1 MLYNSSAHIEIDES
15 GKQVA
20 IGNVTEK
27 GMFEYLMNSEVDAYT
42 LQKNRDLDG
51 FLELSIP
58 FSSER
63 KRQTTAVRLPSLGGK
78 IRVYVKGAPDSV
90 IKQCKDVE
98 GAEGIEELSQEKKD
112 DIIHVSVVK
121 PLADRTY
128 RTLLIAYAD
137 YEEAEWEELKSAN
150 NDFKDV
156 EDRAVVEENLTAIG
170 IFALVDPLRPGIRES
185 VELCNRAGINVRM
198 CTGDHIDT
206 AIAISKEAGIVT
218 AAELADDE
226 EGYVA
231 MIGKDFREAT
241 GGIRKEI
248 VDDKAV
254 YTVKNLKK
262 FKEISKKL
270 KVLARS
276 SPDDKFL
283 LVTGLKQ
290 EEATVAVTGDGT
302 NDAPALNRADVGFA
316 MGITGTDVAKNA
328 SDIILT
334 DDNFCSIKTAIKYG
348 RNIFD
353 NVQKFLQFQ
362 LTVNVAAMFIVF
374 SGAVLFSDAP
384 LTSVQMLWMNLIMDT
399 FAALALATEPPS
411 DALFNRKPASRN
423 DKIVNEVMWRNIF
436 GQGIMQIVVLMVMLF
451 FGQDLFSLPFESTT
465 PFYVT
470 SDWIAENPEDLTL
483 VEGDATNKTYLYTM
497 VFQSFVFMQL
507 FNQINAR
514 KLGARDFNVFA
525 GFFNNWIFL
534 FITVLT
540 FAVQVC
546 ITEFGGR
553 ALRAVPLSWEENLIC
568 LAIGS
573 FTLIWGVIIKLILPP
588 SLFKGL
594 AMKEEELNDQEEAA
608 STVANLRKSFRQST
622 LRRANTSTQ
631 SKKI

>member
-1 MLYNSSAHIEIDES
+1 
-15 GKQVA
+15 
-20 IGNVTEK
+20 
-27 GMFEYLMNSEVDAYT
+27 
-42 LQKNRDLDG
+42 
-51 FLELSIP
+51 
-58 FSSER
+58 
-63 KRQTTAVRLPSLGGK
+63 
-78 IRVYVKGAPDSV
+78 
-90 IKQCKDVE
+90 
-98 GAEGIEELSQEKKD
+98 
-112 DIIHVSVVK
+112 
-121 PLADRTY
+121 
-128 RTLLIAYAD
+128 
-137 YEEAEWEELKSAN
+137 
-150 NDFKDV
+150 
-156 EDRAVVEENLTAIG
+156 
-170 IFALVDPLRPGIRES
+170 
-185 VELCNRAGINVRM
+185 
-198 CTGDHIDT
+198 
-206 AIAISKEAGIVT
+206 
-218 AAELADDE
+218 
-226 EGYVA
+226 
-231 MIGKDFREAT
+231 
-241 GGIRKEI
+241 
-248 VDDKAV
+248 
-254 YTVKNLKK
+254 
-262 FKEISKKL
+262 
-270 KVLARS
+270 
-276 SPDDKFL
+276 
-283 LVTGLKQ
+283 
-290 EEATVAVTGDGT
+290 
-302 NDAPALNRADVGFA
+302 
-316 MGITGTDVAKNA
+316 
-328 SDIILT
+328 
-334 DDNFCSIKTAIKYG
+334 
-348 RNIFD
+348 
-353 NVQKFLQFQ
+353 
-362 LTVNVAAMFIVF
+362 MFIVF

-451 FGQDLFSLPFESTT
+451 FGQDLFSLPFGPTT

-470 SDWIAENPEDLTL
+470 EDWIAQNPDLSL
-483 VEGDATNKTYLYTM
+483 KEGEATNKTYLYTM